1 MLHNLHFNYVIN
13 HLIDPVDATTLSHL
27 MGEPN
32 AMVMRYRERKRHA
45 VPEKNAP
52 AKTFTT
58 RLTANTGRARAFAPA
73 DLRVSCLRTASPPA
87 EYAQVI
93 FDIHVHTTYF
103 KQEDKL
109 LSILT
114 DQNGAWSKSTPCKDG
129 KRNLVCNNPAPL
141 GDGAYCNGLAIEDC

>member
-1 MLHNLHFNYVIN
+1 MLENCI
-13 HLIDPVDATTLSHL
+13 TTCGICPS
-27 MGEPN
+27 
-32 AMVMRYRERKRHA
+32 K
-45 VPEKNAP
+45 
-52 AKTFTT
+52 
-58 RLTANTGRARAFAPA
+58 
-73 DLRVSCLRTASPPA
+73 LR
-87 EYAQVI
+87 

-114 DQNGAWSKSTPCKDG
+114 DQDGAWSKSNPCKDG